1 MKNMWRSFPFFTTV
15 SSTINSN
22 FQMKKRDLWLIAA
35 IALML
40 GLVSS
45 CQIDDKGLG
54 ADILPPGDSVAL
66 YHDTIFEIDAYPITS
81 KPSPTSELS
90 FSAVRLMLLGVMEDT
105 IVGRSKASVVTQFN
119 STPAFVPAPNTVI
132 DSLFLGLYIFDILG
146 NTDQEI
152 NLSVHEFTERITM
165 DSIYFSNY
173 DPEGKYNP
181 VPLAQLSFVR
191 ENECTVE
198 LLIEDQDFTYKFL
211 AISTDT
217 SYFVND
223 SIFKDDFNGF
233 YISVEAVAP
242 EGTMTRIQLASAY
255 SRLTMKYA
263 NDSTDV
269 DSTAGPDFRY
279 AHFTIN
285 EFSSQKIN
293 LFEHDFSGTTLG
305 GIIDNE
311 DAVSPYCYVQGMGG
325 VNTRF
330 SFARL
335 SDWMLENPLVI
346 NSAILV
352 FDVVPEEE
360 SGILYDKLPNRL
372 MIATILEDER
382 FEPIY
387 DYHVLWY
394 NDPNKEAARFGG
406 YKKAESLGMFYDTTY
421 TYRFNMGLHF
431 QNMIDGAKSDND
443 FILQLDDGLENPSI
457 SKLWGNL
464 PANVRRIRLELVYLK
479 L

>member
-1 MKNMWRSFPFFTTV
+1 MKNMWRSFPFSTTV

-22 FQMKKRDLWLIAA
+22 FQMKKNLWLISA
-35 IALML
+35 IALVL

-54 ADILPPGDSVAL
+54 VDILPPGDSVQL
-66 YHDTIFEIDAYPITS
+66 YYDTIFEIEAYPIS
-81 KPSPTSELS
+81 AKPSVTSEVS
-90 FSAVRLMLLGVMEDT
+90 FSASRLMLLGALEDT

-119 STPAFVPAPNTVI
+119 TTRAFVPAPNTVI
-132 DSLFLGLYIFDILG
+132 DSLFLALYMFDFVG
-146 NTDQEI
+146 DTDQEI

-165 DSIYFSNY
+165 DSIYYDNY

-181 VPLAQLSFVR
+181 VPLVQLSFVP
-191 ENECTVE
+191 ENQTTIE
-198 LLIEDQDFTYKFL
+198 LLIEDQDFIDKFL

-217 SYFVND
+217 NYFVND
-223 SIFKDDFNGF
+223 SIFKDYFNGF
-233 YISVEAVAP
+233 YINAEPVSP
-242 EGTMTRIQLASAY
+242 EGTMARIQLSSTN
-255 SRLTMKYA
+255 SRLTMKFA

-330 SFARL
+330 SFASL
-335 SDWMLENPLVI
+335 NDWMDENTLVI

-360 SGILYDKLPNRL
+360 SGILYDDLPDRL
-372 MIATILEDER
+372 MIGTILEDER

-421 TYRFNMGLHF
+421 NYRFNMGLHF
-431 QNMIDGAKSDND
+431 QNMIDGAKPDND
-443 FILQLDDGLENPSI
+443 FILQLNDGLVNPRI

-464 PANVRRIRLELVYLK
+464 PANQRRIRLEVVYLK